1 MLNSTDNAHNNWL
14 DEILAAQA
22 DALIAGQE
30 DFEMEEFDL
39 TSDQAAEAN
48 ELFHLAAQ
56 LSDSLQPV
64 MPSEAFMARLKDELT
79 GESQSALLVRWRK
92 LPPQYQLAAKLG
104 GITLTAGVM
113 LLAARTGINVLGS
126 LQRRNQ
132 PESDANLSL
141 NTAPGT

>member
-22 DALIAGQE
+22 DALIAGDE
-30 DFEMEEFDL
+30 DFDIEGFEL
-39 TSDQAAEAN
+39 TSSQSAEAN
-48 ELFHLAAQ
+48 ELFQLAGQ

-132 PESDANLSL
+132 PKADANLSL
-141 NTAPGT
+141 NTAQGT

>member
-22 DALIAGQE
+22 DALIAGDE
-30 DFEMEEFDL
+30 DFDMEGFEL
-39 TSDQAAEAN
+39 TSSQAAEAN
-48 ELFHLAAQ
+48 ELFRLAVQ
-56 LSDSLQPV
+56 VSDSLQPV

-113 LLAARTGINVLGS
+113 LLAARTGINVLGA

-132 PESDANLSL
+132 PKPDANLSL
-141 NTAPGT
+141 NTAQST